1 MEMEALEKMNR
12 LVWDY
17 MNLLKE
23 EEGLIY
29 NLLGYTDLLSNQR
42 KIEEAFRRT
51 CTDKLEQIDQELE
64 KIHQCIGILDDIAQS
79 YRCAF
84 EDLCFDEEKFIAET
98 GEQCLPIKEMDIPGL
113 GPLELIDG
121 DDRTVADAKAA
132 ETTFTPTADGA
143 FVVDNIQA
151 PLLLGQTAL
160 SKFGK
165 VTINYNNNTIEF
177 N

>member
-132 ETTFTPTADGA
+132 DSDIGMSISE
-143 FVVDNIQA
+143 A
-151 PLLLGQTAL
+151 PMDESAKDQ
-160 SKFGK
+160 KK
-165 VTINYNNNTIEF
+165 
-177 N
+177 